1 MLPIM
6 LLQFEMMPWL
16 IGVTV
21 KFRINFGMSQTSGQL
36 ATEY

>member
-1 MLPIM
+1 MLPII

-21 KFRINFGMSQTSGQL
+21 KFRINFGMSQTVVFLCGHD
-36 ATEY
+36 